1 MMLLLLH
8 MGAAIALAEPQRE
21 LIKEDITIRSR
32 GASAGPAVAVPSA
45 AADPAVLR
53 EALESLDVY
62 RAEHKAAT
70 GIVRMEAARRRLER
84 PFPEAPYLS
93 FNASL
98 AAPRFDRWLF
108 EVIDKNAEVL
118 WQTSGAGPAGRIDW
132 DGSGAG
138 EKLIARV
145 GGEYRFR
152 FSSWIS
158 GEERTLES
166 EPVRL
171 ASMSYK
177 EFMGDQQL
185 EVDNALLFAKD
196 SPKWAPT
203 ATRYLG
209 AMAARMRRVAIKEHL
224 YRLTLRQR
232 DAGSAVARARAR
244 ALSKELARQL
254 VIAPARVKVAVS
266 GEGERGDVTAVTL
279 PPEKGASLG
288 GY

>member
-1 MMLLLLH
+1 MNLLPLLAALLL
-8 MGAAIALAEPQRE
+8 AVEQRE
-21 LIKEDITIRSR
+21 LIKEDITIRSK
-32 GASAGPAVAVPSA
+32 GSASGPAVAVPPPS
-45 AADPAVLR
+45 ADPAVLK

-62 RAEHKAAT
+62 RADHKAAT

-93 FNASL
+93 FNAGL

-118 WQTSGAGPAGRIDW
+118 WQTSGAGEAGRIDW
-132 DGSGAG
+132 DGSGSG

-152 FSSWIS
+152 FSSWIR
-158 GEERTLES
+158 GEERALES

-177 EFMGDQQL
+177 EFMGDQLL

-203 ATRYLG
+203 APRFLG

-224 YRLTLRQR
+224 YRLVLRQR
-232 DAGSAVARARAR
+232 DPRTAVARARSR
-244 ALSKELARQL
+244 ALAKELARQL
-254 VIAPARVKVAVS
+254 VIAPARVKVELAA
-266 GEGERGDVTAVTL
+266 EGERGDVTSVAL

-288 GY
+288 GD